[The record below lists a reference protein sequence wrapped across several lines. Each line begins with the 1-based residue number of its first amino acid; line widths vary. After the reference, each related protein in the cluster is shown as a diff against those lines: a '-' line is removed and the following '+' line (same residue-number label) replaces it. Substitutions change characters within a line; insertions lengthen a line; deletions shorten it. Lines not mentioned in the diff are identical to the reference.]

1 MASLLFPCYFAKA
14 TFSMIPKR
22 FLFSLLL
29 LLTLLLLPLQ
39 ADPEVLNGIAAIVNG
54 EVVTLSQVRDLV
66 AVQEKSLSEV
76 YHGDEL
82 QAKIKAGR
90 QQAIKDLIDRAL
102 ILQEFK
108 KKEFTIPPY
117 IIDDSIQKIIREEFG
132 GDRLAFVKTLQ
143 AQGFSMARFRDI
155 QKDKITVQ
163 AMRQAKTSDNIIV
176 SPKKIRE
183 YYNKNSATYT
193 TPAQV
198 KLRMIV
204 LHEGGAA
211 GGDASSDPGIGKKQ
225 MAYEIH
231 DKLAGGAEFDRM
243 AQMYSEDST
252 NESGGDWGWI
262 ERKTLNDDLAKVAFS
277 LKKGEISPV
286 IQVDNAYYILMVEDK
301 KPAITK
307 PLSEVQQD
315 IVQGLI
321 QQEKLKVQDQWLDT
335 LRKKAYIK
343 IL

>member
-1 MASLLFPCYFAKA
+1 
-14 TFSMIPKR
+14 MIPNR
-22 FLFSLLL
+22 ILFTFLL
-29 LLTLLLLPLQ
+29 LLTLLVAPLRAAQ
-39 ADPEVLNGIAAIVNG
+39 EVVNGIAAVVNG
-54 EVVTLSQVRDLV
+54 EVITYSQVRDL
-66 AVQEKSLSEV
+66 AAAQEKSAAEL

-82 QAKIKAGR
+82 QAKIKTVR
-90 QQAIKDLIDRAL
+90 QQAIQDLIDRAL

-108 KKEFTIPPY
+108 KKEFTIPSY
-117 IIDDSIQKIIREEFG
+117 VIDDSVQKIIREEFG

-155 QKDKITVQ
+155 EKDKITVQ
-163 AMRQAKTSDNIIV
+163 AMRQSKVSDNIIV
-176 SPKKIRE
+176 SPVKIRE

-193 TPAQV
+193 TPEQV

-204 LHEGGAA
+204 LHEGGST

-225 MAYEIH
+225 MAAEIRE
-231 DKLAGGAEFDRM
+231 KLAGGAEFDRM

-262 ERKTLNDDLAKVAFS
+262 ERKTLNDELAKVAFS
-277 LKKGEISPV
+277 LKKGQISPV

-321 QQEKLKVQDQWLDT
+321 QQEKIKVQEQWLDT